1 MTHKTQKKG
10 RKESESS
17 VGEQTASSH
26 DCSMP
31 HARIQRCT
39 ELRLKQ
45 SKIQKNNYEQN
56 ITVVSIQ
63 RANDTTRD
71 VMAKKET

>member
-26 DCSMP
+26 DCSMTHP
-31 HARIQRCT
+31 MLYRN
-39 ELRLKQ
+39 
-45 SKIQKNNYEQN
+45 KIETKENTKNNYEQN

>member
-26 DCSMP
+26 DCSMTHP
-31 HARIQRCT
+31 MLYRN
-39 ELRLKQ
+39 
-45 SKIQKNNYEQN
+45 KIETKENTKNNYE
-56 ITVVSIQ
+56 
-63 RANDTTRD
+63 
-71 VMAKKET
+71 